1 LTQNDHFLFVFD
13 FAPGTPRHGRVRR
26 LRQFRPDREH
36 RGRDAGDEK
45 IPFPTDPNIQLASD
59 IPDQPFVKT
68 SLETAIE
75 ELAWDHLE
83 EVLPG
88 WEIDDGAYGTYVFD
102 VADRAIT
109 LEHRARF
116 TDVYNGDLGVVSRTS
131 IKEGELIVDFDDREV
146 AYAFGKLDEPV
157 LADATTIH
165 KSQGS
170 EYPAVIIPLTTQH
183 YPMLQRNRLSIPNV
197 LISGLLYPMDGR
209 ARPELSGVGDLE
221 GDVAIATRQ
230 RVLGRLRRLS
240 FKNTAT

>member
-1 LTQNDHFLFVFD
+1 MPATKRSRSRPIPISSWPRISLTSPSSRPASKLRSRSS
-13 FAPGTPRHGRVRR
+13 PGIISKRCFP
-26 LRQFRPDREH
+26 
-36 RGRDAGDEK
+36 AGK
-45 IPFPTDPNIQLASD
+45 ST
-59 IPDQPFVKT
+59 
-68 SLETAIE
+68 TA
-75 ELAWDHLE
+75 H
-83 EVLPG
+83 
-88 WEIDDGAYGTYVFD
+88 GTYVFD

-183 YPMLQRNRLSIPNV
+183 YPMLQRNRLSMPNV